1 MEINS
6 NSATINDDGNVDL
19 TYTINAGKR
28 YKISKISLDVGSV
41 YEKSIFTPLDK
52 EFKKYIGSYYSPFSV
67 KELLDSLDEL
77 IEDQN
82 LQFTSHNVEELI
94 DGSSDN
100 IEIKFNIFETEKINV
115 EKINIVGNNVT
126 NEDVIRGELLLD
138 EGDPFSQLNLD
149 KSVAKIRSRN
159 IFNSVKSKV
168 SDGSSDNLKII
179 EIEIEEKPTGEISAG
194 AGVGTNGGTFAIS
207 ISENNW
213 LGQGKKLD
221 FEIEVDEES
230 LSGQINYSNPNYD
243 FLGNSIS
250 II

>member
-1 MEINS
+1 M
-6 NSATINDDGNVDL
+6 
-19 TYTINAGKR
+19 
-28 YKISKISLDVGSV
+28 
-41 YEKSIFTPLDK
+41 
-52 EFKKYIGSYYSPFSV
+52 
-67 KELLDSLDEL
+67 LDSLDEL

-126 NEDVIRGELLLD
+126 NEDVIGELLLD

-221 FEIEVDEES
+221 F
-230 LSGQINYSNPNYD
+230 
-243 FLGNSIS
+243 
-250 II
+250 

>member
-1 MEINS
+1 M
-6 NSATINDDGNVDL
+6 
-19 TYTINAGKR
+19 
-28 YKISKISLDVGSV
+28 
-41 YEKSIFTPLDK
+41 
-52 EFKKYIGSYYSPFSV
+52 
-67 KELLDSLDEL
+67 LDSLDEL

-126 NEDVIRGELLLD
+126 NEDVIRGELLD

-179 EIEIEEKPTGEISAG
+179 EIEIEENQQVK
-194 AGVGTNGGTFAIS
+194 
-207 ISENNW
+207 
-213 LGQGKKLD
+213 
-221 FEIEVDEES
+221 
-230 LSGQINYSNPNYD
+230 
-243 FLGNSIS
+243 
-250 II
+250 

>member
-1 MEINS
+1 M
-6 NSATINDDGNVDL
+6 
-19 TYTINAGKR
+19 
-28 YKISKISLDVGSV
+28 
-41 YEKSIFTPLDK
+41 
-52 EFKKYIGSYYSPFSV
+52 
-67 KELLDSLDEL
+67 LDSLDEL

-126 NEDVIRGELLLD
+126 NEDVIRGAALD

-179 EIEIEEKPTGEISAG
+179 EIEIEEKPTGEISAER
-194 AGVGTNGGTFAIS
+194 VL
-207 ISENNW
+207 EQMVE
-213 LGQGKKLD
+213 L
-221 FEIEVDEES
+221 S
-230 LSGQINYSNPNYD
+230 L
-243 FLGNSIS
+243 LA
-250 II
+250 